1 MNAKKFISELQ
12 KCFILNNF
20 TLKSQIKY
28 SYIFHMLKSDTWR
41 IFCILFNMEIKRFF
55 NKDIYFYKPQ
65 KKHFAEK
72 ITYLKKLMYSKRIK
86 K

>member
-1 MNAKKFISELQ
+1 
-12 KCFILNNF
+12 
-20 TLKSQIKY
+20 
-28 SYIFHMLKSDTWR
+28 MLKSDTWR
-41 IFCILFNMEIKRFF
+41 IFCILFNIEIKRFF

-72 ITYLKKLMYSKRIK
+72 ITYLKKLIYSKRIK